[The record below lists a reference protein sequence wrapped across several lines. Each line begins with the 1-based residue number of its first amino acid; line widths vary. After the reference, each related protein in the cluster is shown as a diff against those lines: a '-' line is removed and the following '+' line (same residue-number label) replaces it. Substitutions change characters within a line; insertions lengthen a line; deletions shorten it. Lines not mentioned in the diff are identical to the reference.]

1 MKFKTLSLILFVLFS
16 SFIRAQDISE
26 WREEN
31 RTGVSAETGLLKS
44 WPAAGPALLWS
55 NLQLT
60 KGYSSVSFGNNLIY
74 ITGIKGEEDILFA
87 LDMNGTIRWQTA
99 IGRSWNESYPE
110 SRCYSYCGRQ

>member
-1 MKFKTLSLILFVLFS
+1 MKIKTLSFILLIFISGFVM
-16 SFIRAQDISE
+16 AQDISE

-44 WPAAGPALLWS
+44 WPAAGPVLLWS

-74 ITGIKGEEDILFA
+74 ITGIKGDNDLLFA
-87 LDMNGTIRWQTA
+87 LDRPGL
-99 IGRSWNESYPE
+99 E
-110 SRCYSYCGRQ
+110 